1 MRPSKIISIL
11 LHPVIMP
18 LAGVFILL
26 TYGGWLNMIPPEGKR
41 YIYLVVAFTTLL
53 LPLAMMPVL
62 IRFRIISDYRL
73 SDISERRIPLLI
85 MALLYLAGAYIL
97 QMADAPVILSLFL
110 NGSSMIV
117 LTVAIF
123 NWKWK
128 ISTHMAGIGG
138 VTGMV
143 LAISLRWML
152 NQQLILAV
160 LFLLGGLAGYAR
172 LADDEHSPAQVYTG
186 YLAGFLINFL
196 LIRLI

>member
-1 MRPSKIISIL
+1 MRPARIISVL
-11 LHPVIMP
+11 FHPLIMP

-26 TYGGWLNMIPPEGKR
+26 TYGGWLNMIPAEGKR
-41 YIYLVVAFTTLL
+41 YIYLVVTFTTLI
-53 LPLAMMPVL
+53 LPLVMMPVL
-62 IRFRIISDYRL
+62 LKFKIISDIML
-73 SDISERRIPLLI
+73 SDIAERRIPLLI

-97 QMADAPVILSLFL
+97 QKADAPVILSLFL
-110 NGSSMIV
+110 NGSSMVV

-128 ISTHMAGIGG
+128 ISTHMAGIGA

-152 NQQLILAV
+152 NQQLVLAV
-160 LFLLGGLAGYAR
+160 LFLIGGLIGYAR
-172 LADDEHSPAQVYTG
+172 LRYDDHTPAQVYTG
-186 YLAGFLINFL
+186 YLAGFVINFF